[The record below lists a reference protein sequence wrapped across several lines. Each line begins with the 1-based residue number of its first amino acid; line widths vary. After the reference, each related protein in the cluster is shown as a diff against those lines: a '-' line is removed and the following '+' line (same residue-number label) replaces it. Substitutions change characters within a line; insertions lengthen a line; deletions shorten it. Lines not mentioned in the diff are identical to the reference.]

1 MNHFGYQRFNTW
13 LTKQDKIDTTVL
25 KRILQNP
32 DLQEN
37 PDHPDIKQEISKKQ
51 PFCHKDL
58 SILQNDGQEKLDI
71 LNILHTV
78 SYLTGFAA

>member
-32 DLQEN
+32 ELQEN
-37 PDHPDIKQEISKKQ
+37 LDHPDIK
-51 PFCHKDL
+51 
-58 SILQNDGQEKLDI
+58 
-71 LNILHTV
+71 
-78 SYLTGFAA
+78 